1 MFTPPFP
8 ASGFCRARA
17 VILGWLLAVLAPC
30 EEAFAE
36 GPIPEATLKSELS
49 FIAFDT
55 LIQRGPRLELF
66 RKADFGDA
74 HSPCYPCL
82 TPQHVNC
89 PTQCYQQATNLTLI
103 CSREVHGLSVGP
115 FDRQER
121 GRILADLMKTDSVLV
136 ATLRGEETLHARR
149 ISSQIGEDPSSEN
162 FGLDIEGF
170 EGMRDVLWR
179 ATDPEI
185 EQFQMRVGPYVL
197 STILQVGNRNK
208 FYDFL
213 KQCPAD

>member
-1 MFTPPFP
+1 MDIPPSPSSRRLPKLKDLLLLTVLIPYGVTFADGPFP
-8 ASGFCRARA
+8 DAASQN
-17 VILGWLLAVLAPC
+17 P
-30 EEAFAE
+30 
-36 GPIPEATLKSELS
+36 LS

-55 LIQRGPRLELF
+55 LIQRGSRLEFF

-74 HSPCYPCL
+74 NSPCHPCL
-82 TPQHVNC
+82 TPQHMNC

-115 FDRQER
+115 FGRQER

-149 ISSQIGEDPSSEN
+149 ISSQTGDDPNGEN

-170 EGMRDVLWR
+170 ESMRDVLWR
-179 ATDPEI
+179 ATAPEV
-185 EQFQMRVGPYVL
+185 EQFQIRVGPYVL
-197 STILQVGNRNK
+197 TTILQVGNREK

-213 KQCPAD
+213 KQCPTD